1 VIKEVLAM
9 RKLVV
14 LLPLILAG
22 CSNGGTDVGTPFQPI
37 ELAQHVPQ
45 IAGLEL
51 SPGTAIYMDGG
62 GSVPVEAQFSFTD
75 SGLDIATIHIEMSD
89 GVTLTMAFP
98 DAISTETGTH
108 TEVFDMPS
116 TTVGS
121 YTLDVWLVDKLG
133 AASNHATA
141 IFEVMAAAE
150 VTDWTNQL
158 TGLSFVLND
167 IVWDGIYFIA
177 VGNSGAVLTSADGVA
192 WTEQETGADF
202 DIIAVASDGTDV
214 VAVGKDMQVLLSSD
228 HGQGWSIKSVGHP
241 GNLRA
246 VAINA
251 SQIVAGGIAEATSD
265 AFIVRSVD
273 RGESW
278 MVVES
283 LPMTGHWVIELAH
296 ANGLFVAGTDFSD
309 WDSGARVLVSFD
321 GEFWQELVLSD
332 EAAMIFAIVHDGD
345 RFIATGSERAVFASV
360 DGFDWRELQT
370 PPQDIH
376 IQYRGA
382 ACAGSTI
389 MIHGGTP
396 WWYWWIPDSPPP
408 HQDAGISSTDGG
420 ATWEGFDI
428 DGYYQTRG
436 MAYGNGRFVSVGQTT
451 PISGEGAIYTSP

>member
-1 VIKEVLAM
+1 M

-278 MVVES
+278 MV
-283 LPMTGHWVIELAH
+283 
-296 ANGLFVAGTDFSD
+296 
-309 WDSGARVLVSFD
+309 
-321 GEFWQELVLSD
+321 
-332 EAAMIFAIVHDGD
+332 
-345 RFIATGSERAVFASV
+345 
-360 DGFDWRELQT
+360 
-370 PPQDIH
+370 
-376 IQYRGA
+376 
-382 ACAGSTI
+382 
-389 MIHGGTP
+389 
-396 WWYWWIPDSPPP
+396 
-408 HQDAGISSTDGG
+408 
-420 ATWEGFDI
+420 
-428 DGYYQTRG
+428 
-436 MAYGNGRFVSVGQTT
+436 
-451 PISGEGAIYTSP
+451 